1 MGIDSKE
8 TQQIAI
14 SMSEAAA
21 LLGISRASLYALA
34 DRDPTFPAF
43 HIGGCRR
50 VNVAALRRWTDAQT
64 ERGEVSA

>member
-43 HIGGCRR
+43 HIAGL
-50 VNVAALRRWTDAQT
+50 VLLL
-64 ERGEVSA
+64 